1 MADVLGSQ
9 KTSQGAMGKDKIVMP
24 ATSLVSAGEAE
35 RGRKGNEGKA
45 LGYGSRL
52 ASSSNPPYNVL

>member
-24 ATSLVSAGEAE
+24 ATSL
-35 RGRKGNEGKA
+35 GRKGNEGKA
-45 LGYGSRL
+45 LTNVAHHL
-52 ASSSNPPYNVL
+52 ASHTTWRAT